1 MSEESLELEQ
11 KLAELKRCKEQYEQS
26 EQAMY
31 RAISQEEAVAQ
42 WKLKMEAEKKYL
54 EIYDWLASRN
64 YFVVWNR
71 EEQRYDLTRRSL

>member
-26 EQAMY
+26 EQVMY
-31 RAISQEEAVAQ
+31 AAGSQEEVVAQ

-54 EIYDWLASRN
+54 EIYDWFVSRG

-71 EEQRYDLTRRSL
+71 GEQRYDLRRRSL